1 MGTLVKSG
9 EMASLGGKVRYKG
22 AFRPLLVCYGPIYV
36 HGWPFMCTCSVKVY
50 TYLTVYTLTQFHTV
64 SAPFREIYSCISS
77 ISW

>member
-36 HGWPFMCTCSVKVY
+36 HGWPFMCTCSVKVWV
-50 TYLTVYTLTQFHTV
+50 LDVLSTVKGSVKCEKLLVKWMTTTKV
-64 SAPFREIYSCISS
+64 
-77 ISW
+77 